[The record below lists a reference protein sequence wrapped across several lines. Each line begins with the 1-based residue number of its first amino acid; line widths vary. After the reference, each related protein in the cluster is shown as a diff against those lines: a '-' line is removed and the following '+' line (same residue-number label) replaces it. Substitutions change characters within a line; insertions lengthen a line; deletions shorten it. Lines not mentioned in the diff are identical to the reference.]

1 MATEGPD
8 PAVESA
14 HAAPAEA
21 SGARAGD
28 PPPVDADAQHADV
41 VSRHVPPTGSLL
53 PESGDERTA
62 TNPDS
67 EPMSGG
73 SASETSEGPVRDSL
87 DVASP
92 AAPDPVIRAPRDDGR
107 RGPGIGAM
115 AASGILGGLV
125 GAGLLYGIETWRT
138 QATSDPHMARDEQQ
152 VTTSARPENLGVL
165 EGRLAALEGAQSGL
179 VQRVQAAQTMAERS
193 AARAEE
199 AASRPAPA
207 PVSTPQDDAALRDLP
222 NRLSDLETQVRDR
235 VQAAVGATQ
244 MIERRLAGQ
253 EQRLAGAS
261 QPLERRL
268 GEVEQR
274 LAGATQLLERRVAQQ
289 DERLAALTR
298 QVAEGGSDVTRAGT
312 RVVLADRL
320 GDALRE
326 GRPYAD
332 VLAGLR
338 RLTPDAATLTPLEP
352 FSQSGAPTA
361 GSLAQDFKPVAE
373 RLQREARQGPGDWTE
388 RLLRMA
394 DKVVTVRAVNEPAE
408 TGVSGTVAR
417 IEDALARNA
426 FGDAAKAWESLPEPA
441 RQASMEWGQRLAQR
455 AAAEAAS
462 RTVAAD
468 AVATLNQATR

>member
-41 VSRHVPPTGSLL
+41 ESRHVPPTGSLL

-138 QATSDPHMARDEQQ
+138 SQATSDPHMARDEQQ

-244 MIERRLAGQ
+244 MIERRL
-253 EQRLAGAS
+253 
-261 QPLERRL
+261 

-338 RLTPDAATLTPLEP
+338 RLTPDAATLAPLEP

-361 GSLAQDFKPVAE
+361 GTLAQDFKPVAE

-408 TGVSGTVAR
+408 TGVPGTVAR

-441 RQASMEWGQRLAQR
+441 RQASTEWGQRLAQR